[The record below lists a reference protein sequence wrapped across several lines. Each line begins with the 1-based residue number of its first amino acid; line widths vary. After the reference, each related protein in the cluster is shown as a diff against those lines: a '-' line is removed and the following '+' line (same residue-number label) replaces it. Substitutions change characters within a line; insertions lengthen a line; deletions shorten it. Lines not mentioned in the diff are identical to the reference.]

1 MVFLKLSPQK
11 HDGANYQVLGDSG
24 VEAGLAGKEEALP
37 TRLQKK
43 MKVFMG

>member
-1 MVFLKLSPQK
+1 MELITRFW
-11 HDGANYQVLGDSG
+11 DSG